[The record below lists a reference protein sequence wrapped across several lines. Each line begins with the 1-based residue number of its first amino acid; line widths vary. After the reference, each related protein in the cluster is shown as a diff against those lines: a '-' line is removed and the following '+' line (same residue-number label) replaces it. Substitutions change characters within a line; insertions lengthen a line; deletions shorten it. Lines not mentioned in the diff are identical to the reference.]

1 MEAPQEA
8 RRSFLEIGVHRWLIG
23 GFSFLISLLFSIWYA
38 FVIGRNLG
46 LFFSG
51 LVLASL
57 LTPLLIVSQEALPR
71 RLSIVGGIV
80 IAIAIVWLGCVF
92 NDTITLWEW
101 SRASLLLLVFAFA
114 IGAVAALL
122 VRIRIPPAVVVILA
136 LAWLSWPVWLAP
148 ALRSRASAERTVAM
162 LVAANPTFAIQGALF
177 KSFNVPWAQ
186 YRIAYRLTNI
196 GDDIPYQMPT
206 SILRCVVVHATMA
219 IIALL
224 AAHWPRK
231 AQSAAPPAHPPADQS
246 PRST

>member
-1 MEAPQEA
+1 MTSGTGILPVG
-8 RRSFLEIGVHRWLIG
+8 RPGRPWYVLGSSFFLSLI
-23 GFSFLISLLFSIWYA
+23 FLAWFAL
-38 FVIGRNLG
+38 VIGRNLG

-57 LTPLLIVSQEALPR
+57 LAPLLIVSQEALPR

-80 IAIAIVWLGCVF
+80 IAIAIVWLDCVF

-101 SRASLLLLVFAFA
+101 SRAALVLLVFAFA

-148 ALRSRASAERTVAM
+148 ALRGRASAERTVAM
-162 LVAANPTFAIQGALF
+162 LVAANPTFAMQGALF

-196 GDDIPYQMPT
+196 GDDIPYTMPT
-206 SILRCVVVHATMA
+206 SIVRCVILHGVVA